1 MYIINVSN
9 NVFHSLVEKENRKIS
24 DGEQRSNLKIDSN
37 KIHGKRTRWFLVDFS
52 ISHGLVIVRVNC
64 VENCI
69 LLSIGWISR
78 SRNSHCPILF
88 SARNFRQ
95 LPRTFPP
102 SFTFGF
108 RWWSFCRGIFKWVQR
123 KGKLILL
130 DIHRTSRRPIS
141 TRTVA
146 RRKGRTRRRCRSC
159 CEISHGSTTPLPP
172 CDSLSRSCLWPPSC
186 TVDRRYEQNRSWKK
200 RVAPLLAIDIK
211 TSILM
216 IRVHENISSYLPFLL
231 SFSFDVS
238 VFVDHCNFFFL
249 STESSLT
256 CCRESCPASRRDCKE
271 HESLG
276 SPRTPRRS
284 ISGDGPSKSV
294 SPSNWSSVSDSS
306 RPANEKS
313 PRFIEKNPLASA
325 EKNISGWWKNDSRR
339 DDTRD
344 KSAKVI
350 TEVCCSLPAICLR
363 YSRLN
368 LWQETLFVFSIDDA
382 LSSKVRKEIHT
393 HIHPRARI
401 HIRTRHVMNTNRYFP
416 D

>member
-200 RVAPLLAIDIK
+200 R
-211 TSILM
+211 
-216 IRVHENISSYLPFLL
+216 
-231 SFSFDVS
+231 
-238 VFVDHCNFFFL
+238 
-249 STESSLT
+249 
-256 CCRESCPASRRDCKE
+256 
-271 HESLG
+271 
-276 SPRTPRRS
+276 
-284 ISGDGPSKSV
+284 
-294 SPSNWSSVSDSS
+294 
-306 RPANEKS
+306 
-313 PRFIEKNPLASA
+313 ASA
-325 EKNISGWWKNDSRR
+325 GNRYQNFYL
-339 DDTRD
+339 DDTRPKTYRATFLSFYHFRSTCRFSSTTAISFFYRQNHRLLVVENRVRPPD
-344 KSAKVI
+344 AIVRNTNHSDPRELRGVPFQ
-350 TEVCCSLPAICLR
+350 VMVRPNLCHPAIGRQYLILLVLR
-363 YSRLN
+363 TKNRQDLSRK
-368 LWQETLFVFSIDDA
+368 I
-382 LSSKVRKEIHT
+382 
-393 HIHPRARI
+393 P
-401 HIRTRHVMNTNRYFP
+401 
-416 D
+416 

>member
-52 ISHGLVIVRVNC
+52 ISHARRLVIVRVNC

-216 IRVHENISSYLPFLL
+216 IRVHENISSYLPFLYHFRSTCRFSSTTAI
-231 SFSFDVS
+231 SFFYRQNHRLLVVQNRVRPPDAIVRNTNHSDP
-238 VFVDHCNFFFL
+238 
-249 STESSLT
+249 
-256 CCRESCPASRRDCKE
+256 RELRGVPFQ
-271 HESLG
+271 
-276 SPRTPRRS
+276 
-284 ISGDGPSKSV
+284 V
-294 SPSNWSSVSDSS
+294 MV
-306 RPANEKS
+306 RPN
-313 PRFIEKNPLASA
+313 L
-325 EKNISGWWKNDSRR
+325 
-339 DDTRD
+339 
-344 KSAKVI
+344 
-350 TEVCCSLPAICLR
+350 CHPAIGRQYLILLVLR
-363 YSRLN
+363 TKNRQDLSRK
-368 LWQETLFVFSIDDA
+368 I
-382 LSSKVRKEIHT
+382 
-393 HIHPRARI
+393 P
-401 HIRTRHVMNTNRYFP
+401 
-416 D
+416 

>member
-1 MYIINVSN
+1 MFKKFLRKRESRRAEKRYMYIINVSN
-9 NVFHSLVEKENRKIS
+9 NVFHSVVEKENRKIS

-200 RVAPLLAIDIK
+200 R
-211 TSILM
+211 
-216 IRVHENISSYLPFLL
+216 
-231 SFSFDVS
+231 
-238 VFVDHCNFFFL
+238 
-249 STESSLT
+249 
-256 CCRESCPASRRDCKE
+256 
-271 HESLG
+271 
-276 SPRTPRRS
+276 
-284 ISGDGPSKSV
+284 
-294 SPSNWSSVSDSS
+294 
-306 RPANEKS
+306 
-313 PRFIEKNPLASA
+313 ASA
-325 EKNISGWWKNDSRR
+325 GNRYQNFYL
-339 DDTRD
+339 DDTRPR
-344 KSAKVI
+344 KHI
-350 TEVCCSLPAICLR
+350 ELPFFPFIIFVRRVGFRRPL
-363 YSRLN
+363 
-368 LWQETLFVFSIDDA
+368 QFLFFID
-382 LSSKVRKEIHT
+382 
-393 HIHPRARI
+393 RI
-401 HIRTRHVMNTNRYFP
+401 IAYLL
-416 D
+416 

>member
-1 MYIINVSN
+1 M
-9 NVFHSLVEKENRKIS
+9 FHSLVEKENRKIS

-52 ISHGLVIVRVNC
+52 ISHARRLVIVRVNC

-216 IRVHENISSYLPFLL
+216 IRVHENISSYLSFLL

-256 CCRESCPASRRDCKE
+256 CCTESCPASRRDCKE

>member
-1 MYIINVSN
+1 M
-9 NVFHSLVEKENRKIS
+9 FHSLVEKENRKIS

-95 LPRTFPP
+95 LPRTFFP

-108 RWWSFCRGIFKWVQR
+108 RWWSFCRHFVGGF
-123 KGKLILL
+123 
-130 DIHRTSRRPIS
+130 SS
-141 TRTVA
+141 EY
-146 RRKGRTRRRCRSC
+146 KGRENWSYL
-159 CEISHGSTTPLPP
+159 ISIVRPGGPFQH
-172 CDSLSRSCLWPPSC
+172 
-186 TVDRRYEQNRSWKK
+186 
-200 RVAPLLAIDIK
+200 APLLVEREELDVDVAAAAKYPMAQPHHFPRVTHYHVRVYDRRAVLWIGATNK
-211 TSILM
+211 TDHGRNESRLCWQSISKFLSWWYAS
-216 IRVHENISSYLPFLL
+216 ENISSYLSFLL

-256 CCRESCPASRRDCKE
+256 CCTESYPASRRDCKE

-339 DDTRD
+339 VYARQICE
-344 KSAKVI
+344 SYHRGVL
-350 TEVCCSLPAICLR
+350 LPSCH
-363 YSRLN
+363 
-368 LWQETLFVFSIDDA
+368 
-382 LSSKVRKEIHT
+382 LS
-393 HIHPRARI
+393 
-401 HIRTRHVMNTNRYFP
+401 
-416 D
+416 